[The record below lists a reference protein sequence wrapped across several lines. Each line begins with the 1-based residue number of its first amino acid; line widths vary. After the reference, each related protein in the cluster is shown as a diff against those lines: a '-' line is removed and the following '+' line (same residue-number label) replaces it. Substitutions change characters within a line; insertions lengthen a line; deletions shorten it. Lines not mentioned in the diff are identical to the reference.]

1 MGTEIHSKGKIYN
14 PDTITAAQL
23 AKLKTTDNALWQQI
37 IDIKNGTT
45 V

>member
-23 AKLKTTDNALWQQI
+23 AKLKTTDIELYNLI
-37 IDIKNGTT
+37 ITFKN
-45 V
+45 